1 PNYCSSV
8 ANMRR
13 LLDFVYTPNDWSS
26 VIENTL
32 FAIHQGYNMYHETTS
47 LYDIPLNHLDYQYIT
62 DCKKLKELEKILKV
76 LRSGSEGRY
85 PDLERHCEKKI
96 QSIDPENRLLRK
108 PGKLLSAR
116 QLPNDEREELES
128 NFKVT
133 KKQHNEKEWLNET
146 KRQECLSNAC
156 GLYDINED
164 EEDETLPKVRLW
176 GSINPD
182 TGKGT
187 RVKSLKTKSGKLRSY
202 EEWDKIG
209 KEIEKEL
216 EMDER
221 DEEKSNEIAAVGA
234 EKGEERKNNDNEKAV
249 KSVCRDLSKRIHNM
263 PRQIRV
269 VHAQREKE
277 KGNEA
282 LIAGDYN
289 EALGYYCRSLVF
301 EPTTAV
307 YNNRALLYLR
317 QKKWRLSVE
326 DCNRVLE
333 KEPENIKALLRRAQA
348 FYELH
353 SLVKAQK
360 DLELVLALEP
370 KNSRATSL
378 LRKVR
383 EDHASRQR
391 SNLEG
396 GRRMVIDEVDEDEFE
411 CDDNGEDD
419 EEEEK
424 RASDEDATQRRP
436 VPLHL
441 GVEIEEVL
449 DENEEESSKTE
460 KEITPNAKGDTQN
473 DANSGVKQLEVEQIG
488 KEAFRSTTEDIERK
502 RVELIQGLKGTDPIK
517 LKSALDIKLDAEMLE
532 QYIFALETISLPQGE
547 YEFVYNALD
556 RISKSARFN
565 VAVLMLDGAVT
576 KAVQE
581 IFDKL
586 HSSAVSA
593 DYNIAELQNQ

>member
-1 PNYCSSV
+1 MFCDMMNSGRQVSTIKGPRLHLYFTKELFFDKAKGFPNYCSSV
-8 ANMRR
+8 ANTRR
-13 LLDFVYTPNDWSS
+13 LLDFVYAPNDWSS

-96 QSIDPENRLLRK
+96 QSIDPEN
-108 PGKLLSAR
+108 
-116 QLPNDEREELES
+116 
-128 NFKVT
+128 

-221 DEEKSNEIAAVGA
+221 DGEKSNEIAAVGA

-249 KSVCRDLSKRIHNM
+249 KSV
-263 PRQIRV
+263 
-269 VHAQREKE
+269 
-277 KGNEA
+277 
-282 LIAGDYN
+282 
-289 EALGYYCRSLVF
+289 
-301 EPTTAV
+301 
-307 YNNRALLYLR
+307 YLK
-317 QKKWRLSVE
+317 QKKWKLSVE

-360 DLELVLALEP
+360 DLELVLVLEP
-370 KNSRATSL
+370 KNSRATTILALSSNIP
-378 LRKVR
+378 KKKTVSNYK
-383 EDHASRQR
+383 EVAIQR
-391 SNLEG
+391 
-396 GRRMVIDEVDEDEFE
+396 
-411 CDDNGEDD
+411 
-419 EEEEK
+419 
-424 RASDEDATQRRP
+424 
-436 VPLHL
+436 
-441 GVEIEEVL
+441 
-449 DENEEESSKTE
+449 
-460 KEITPNAKGDTQN
+460 
-473 DANSGVKQLEVEQIG
+473 
-488 KEAFRSTTEDIERK
+488 
-502 RVELIQGLKGTDPIK
+502 
-517 LKSALDIKLDAEMLE
+517 LKSANKKA
-532 QYIFALETISLPQGE
+532 QVIS
-547 YEFVYNALD
+547 
-556 RISKSARFN
+556 ISKVYKNSMIQR
-565 VAVLMLDGAVT
+565 
-576 KAVQE
+576 
-581 IFDKL
+581 
-586 HSSAVSA
+586 
-593 DYNIAELQNQ
+593 